1 MTDTFRHNPELS
13 RYELEVDGLLAVA
26 DYQRAGHRLV
36 IPHVEADMALR
47 GTGAAGRL
55 MQQIIALA
63 REKNL
68 QLVPRCGYAVAWF
81 KRHPDDADV
90 LD

>member
-1 MTDTFRHNPELS
+1 MIDNAEKNRFELIENGLTVFADYRQHDS
-13 RYELEVDGLLAVA
+13 RYILT
-26 DYQRAGHRLV
+26 
-36 IPHVEADMALR
+36 HVEADPALR